1 MLAIRTNAP
10 KVSRDFRQLDKLTKA
25 ELGAE
30 LKEAAAPV
38 VTTAREL
45 VSQFTGAKV
54 STITAR
60 RVGPR
65 VRVQQG
71 ARKTT
76 GQHPQFGALQMTHV
90 LIPARDEHEE
100 EIRTAVAVALHKY
113 ALAEGF

>member
-1 MLAIRTNAP
+1 MPIRTNAP
-10 KVSRDFRQLDKLTKA
+10 EVSRAFRQLDKVTKA

-45 VSQFTGAKV
+45 VQEFAGAKV
-54 STITAR
+54 NTITAR

-71 ARKTT
+71 ARKVS
-76 GQHPQFGALQMTHV
+76 GLRSDYGALQMRKV
-90 LIPARDEHEE
+90 LIPARDEHEQ
-100 EIRTAVAVALHKY
+100 EIREAVSVALTKY